1 MTINPLANMLPPL
14 PGAQPPQQANQPV
27 SAAQAVTAAAAIG
40 VRTETRMA
48 AAASGNSGGSAGTR
62 GDKGSKSDS
71 GAAATET
78 RTDRV
83 QSRPRGMGRR
93 TDVTV

>member
-1 MTINPLANMLPPL
+1 
-14 PGAQPPQQANQPV
+14 
-27 SAAQAVTAAAAIG
+27 
-40 VRTETRMA
+40 MA